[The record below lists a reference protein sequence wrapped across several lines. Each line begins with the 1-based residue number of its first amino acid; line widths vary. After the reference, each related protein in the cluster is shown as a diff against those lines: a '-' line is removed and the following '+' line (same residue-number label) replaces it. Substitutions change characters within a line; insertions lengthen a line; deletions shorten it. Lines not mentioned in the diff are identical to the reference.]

1 MCRAIEIMINETVCE
16 TERAKAIN
24 VAKGI
29 LQTGKISYEEIAE
42 CTELSV
48 EEIKG
53 LDYKVGELKYSP
65 TL

>member
-29 LQTGKISYEEIAE
+29 LQTGNISYEEIAKIV
-42 CTELSV
+42 ELTIDEV
-48 EEIKG
+48 KT
-53 LDYKVGELKYSP
+53 LDEKVIV
-65 TL
+65 

>member
-29 LQTGKISYEEIAE
+29 LQTGKISYEEIAKIV
-42 CTELSV
+42 ELTIDEV
-48 EEIKG
+48 KI
-53 LDYKVGELKYSP
+53 LDEKVIV
-65 TL
+65 

>member
-29 LQTGKISYEEIAE
+29 LQTGKISYEEIAKIV
-42 CTELSV
+42 ELTIDEV
-48 EEIKG
+48 KT
-53 LDYKVGELKYSP
+53 LDEKVIV
-65 TL
+65 

>member
-29 LQTGKISYEEIAE
+29 LQTGNISYEELAKI
-42 CTELSV
+42 V
-48 EEIKG
+48 E
-53 LDYKVGELKYSP
+53 
-65 TL
+65 

>member
-29 LQTGKISYEEIAE
+29 LQTGKISYEEIAKIV
-42 CTELSV
+42 ELTIDEV
-48 EEIKG
+48 KTLNE
-53 LDYKVGELKYSP
+53 KVIV
-65 TL
+65 